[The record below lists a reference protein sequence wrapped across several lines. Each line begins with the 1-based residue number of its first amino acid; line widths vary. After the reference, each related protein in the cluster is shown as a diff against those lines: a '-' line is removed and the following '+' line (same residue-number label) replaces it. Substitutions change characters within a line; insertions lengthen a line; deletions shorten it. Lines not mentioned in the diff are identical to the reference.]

1 MGKNFK
7 HQGTMC
13 NVVIIFHFIKI
24 IILHTVSVKRLAV
37 LWFNKLPFIPR
48 GIFLCIIEVSL
59 KRSWIKWTTA
69 RPLTIIPWTRLTG
82 TTMEFLLE
90 SKHNMNRNERNRI
103 QVAKVFRDTCQV
115 SRKFWAVWETSN
127 GCENSETKLRESRN
141 NI

>member
-1 MGKNFK
+1 MKWEKISNIWEQCATLLLF
-7 HQGTMC
+7 
-13 NVVIIFHFIKI
+13 FI
-24 IILHTVSVKRLAV
+24 LLRLLFCTVSVKRFPV

-48 GIFLCIIEVSL
+48 GIFLCIIEVFL
-59 KRSWIKWTTA
+59 KRSWIKWTTT

-115 SRKFWAVWETSN
+115 SRKFWAVWETSD
-127 GCENSETKLRESRN
+127 GCENSETKLR
-141 NI
+141 I